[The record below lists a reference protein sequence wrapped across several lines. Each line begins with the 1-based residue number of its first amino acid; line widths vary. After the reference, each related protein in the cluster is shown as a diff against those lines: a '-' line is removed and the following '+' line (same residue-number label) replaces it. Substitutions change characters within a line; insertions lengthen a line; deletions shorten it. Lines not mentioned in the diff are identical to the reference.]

1 MTALIFSVLLLTAL
15 GVLGRTLYRRFAVL
29 LRVQADDR
37 FDQIPERIKAVLL
50 YAFGQFKFIRPDPP
64 PTSPISEWKAGWLHF
79 FVFWGFIILA
89 MQVLTMFGRA
99 YSEHFYVP
107 LFSPGL
113 LGGPYFFLKDVMEV
127 IVLIC
132 VSLLLVR
139 WAITHPKRLYGFL
152 PAEERLAKQSHWEAY
167 VILLFIASIMV
178 GGKLYD
184 GGRMIYAGSNPE
196 VQAEAGWQPFSHAVG
211 QWLLAWF
218 GVEGARFLSDLGW
231 WLHNIVIL
239 VFMNL
244 LPRSKHFHIIT
255 SLPNV
260 FFLKTAPRG
269 ALGKQDLENAT
280 RFGSSHINHF
290 TWKQVL
296 DMYSCT
302 ECGRCSSH
310 CPATYSGKLLAPRQ
324 LLLNLRDY
332 LYEHEDEVL
341 KLPPASSAVSAGEQ
355 TANAGENVVGERLI
369 LDEVLWACTTCRAC
383 EEACPVLIEY
393 VDKIVDMRRH
403 LVQEESRFPS
413 ELTRTFKA
421 METQSNPWGVDASQR
436 DAWAQGLGI
445 PTLAERPDAEYL
457 YYVGCAGAF
466 DDRAKRTT
474 QAVAK
479 ILKQAGVDFAILGK
493 EELCNGETARRIG
506 NEYLFQTMAQMNV
519 EVLNGYNVKK
529 IITNCPHCF
538 NTLKNEYPQFGG
550 NYEVVHATE
559 FVQRLIAHGRVQ
571 FRQDGARTVTYH
583 DSCYL
588 GRYNDVYDA
597 PRQILQSI
605 PGVRLAEPERAKRF
619 GMCCGAGGGRMW
631 MEEDPDKRVNLRRV
645 EQLLATKAQ
654 TVAVACPFCMTMVDD
669 GLKAKGAEET
679 VQALDVMEI
688 VAERMQ
694 PSA

>member
-1 MTALIFSVLLLTAL
+1 MTALIFSVLLLAAL
-15 GVLGRTLYRRFAVL
+15 GLLGRTLYRRFAVL
-29 LRVQADDR
+29 LRVQPVNR
-37 FDQIPERIKAVLL
+37 FDRIPERIRAVLV

-64 PTSPISEWKAGWLHF
+64 PGSPISEWKAGWLHF
-79 FVFWGFIILA
+79 FVFWGFMILA
-89 MQVLTMFGRA
+89 IQVLTMFGRA

-132 VSLLLVR
+132 VTLLLTR

-167 VILLFIASIMV
+167 VILLFIASIMI

-184 GGRMIYAGSNPE
+184 GGRMVYAASDPE
-196 VQAEAGWQPFSHAVG
+196 VQAEAAWQPFSHAVG
-211 QWLLAWF
+211 QWLLAQF
-218 GVEGARFLSDLGW
+218 GPQGAKFFSDLGW
-231 WLHNIVIL
+231 WLHNVVIL

-260 FFLKTAPRG
+260 FFLKTEPRG
-269 ALGKQDLENAT
+269 ALSKQDLENST

-341 KLPPASSAVSAGEQ
+341 KLPAAGAVGSSGE
-355 TANAGENVVGERLI
+355 APNAGENIVGERLI

-403 LVQEESRFPS
+403 LVQEEARFPS

-421 METQSNPWGVDASQR
+421 METQSNPWGVDANQR

-445 PTLAERPDAEYL
+445 PTLAEKPDAEYL

-479 ILKQAGVDFAILGK
+479 ILKAAGVDFAILGK

-506 NEYLFQTMAQMNV
+506 NEYLFQSMAQMNV

-559 FVQRLIAHGRVQ
+559 FVQRLIAHGKIR
-571 FRQDGARTVTYH
+571 FRDDGARTITYH

-588 GRYNDVYDA
+588 GRYNDVYEA

-605 PGVRLAEPERAKRF
+605 PGMRLAEPDRSRRF

-669 GLKAKGAEET
+669 GIKAQGAEER

-694 PSA
+694 AGA